1 MNEVLRTFEFR
12 KIYDASDKREKD
24 FIDNIKNQLQE
35 NLNVGKPLKF
45 DWFREKRFENKRL
58 YYLINRLTKKAIF
71 VAFGSKKEQQKIV
84 DHIITNKARYLKN
97 IN

>member
-1 MNEVLRTFEFR
+1 MLQIKEK
-12 KIYDASDKREKD
+12 KI

-71 VAFGSKKEQQKIV
+71 VAFGSKKEHQK
-84 DHIITNKARYLKN
+84 
-97 IN
+97 